1 MSVLAPLMG
10 SDVVITSL
18 DVRSTTMIESVSS
31 AIAASELTVVA
42 VTEPQIRPR
51 AGGAD
56 RHRAWV
62 RDAVVLVLG
71 DLGVGVGV
79 ELSLRLGCLLIAI

>member
-31 AIAASELTVVA
+31 AIAASELTVVT

-51 AGGAD
+51 AGGGD
-56 RHRAWV
+56 GHRAWV
-62 RDAVVLVLG
+62 RDAVGLVLE

-79 ELSLRLGCLLIAI
+79 ELSLRLGWLLIAI